1 MTSSKRGV
9 SDSRFATKQVHLI
22 RKRGMVTLPIAE
34 EIVAFDDYL
43 RFGTGTGLTPAN
55 TGLVE

>member
-9 SDSRFATKQVHLI
+9 SDSRFVTKHLI
-22 RKRGMVTLPIAE
+22 RKRGMVILPIAE

-43 RFGTGTGLTPAN
+43 RFGTDDEAPS
-55 TGLVE
+55 